1 MSVISLLRDS
11 SKDVD
16 DGPAVPPLLSQKAYW
31 FEVHVMATWALFE
44 ATRAEDPLVIGSGLV
59 NFVVFAAASELQ
71 HEPEAAI
78 FGRFAPLKVLNRGHT
93 ML

>member
-31 FEVHVMATWALFE
+31 FEVHVMATWAPKKRRVPR
-44 ATRAEDPLVIGSGLV
+44 TRW
-59 NFVVFAAASELQ
+59 
-71 HEPEAAI
+71 
-78 FGRFAPLKVLNRGHT
+78 
-93 ML
+93 

>member
-1 MSVISLLRDS
+1 M
-11 SKDVD
+11 
-16 DGPAVPPLLSQKAYW
+16 
-31 FEVHVMATWALFE
+31 
-44 ATRAEDPLVIGSGLV
+44 IGSGLV

-93 ML
+93 MPKYMVFNGFQWFTIDFHARQAHVHPSFRQGN